1 MESGVITDGQI
12 SASSQYD
19 SNHAAIQGRLHFK
32 QAGAKKGA
40 WSAKINDG
48 NQWLQVNLSGYV
60 TLTHVASQGRNGLG
74 QWVTKY
80 RLQYSTDGTNF
91 MYYQEH
97 GAVKVKY
104 TCP

>member
-12 SASSQYD
+12 SASSQWD
-19 SNHAAIQGRLHFK
+19 NNHAAILGRLHFK

-40 WSAKINDG
+40 WSAKTNDG
-48 NQWLQVNLSGYV
+48 NQWLQINLSGYV

-80 RLQYSTDGTNF
+80 KLQYSTDGTNF

-97 GAVKVKY
+97 GTVKVKY
-104 TCP
+104 TYT

>member
-12 SASSQYD
+12 SASSQWD
-19 SNHAAIQGRLHFK
+19 NNHAAIQGRLHFK

-40 WSAKINDG
+40 WSAKTNDG
-48 NQWLQVNLSGYV
+48 NQWLQINLSGYV

-80 RLQYSTDGTNF
+80 KLQYSTDGTNF

-97 GAVKVKY
+97 GTVKVKY
-104 TCP
+104 TYT